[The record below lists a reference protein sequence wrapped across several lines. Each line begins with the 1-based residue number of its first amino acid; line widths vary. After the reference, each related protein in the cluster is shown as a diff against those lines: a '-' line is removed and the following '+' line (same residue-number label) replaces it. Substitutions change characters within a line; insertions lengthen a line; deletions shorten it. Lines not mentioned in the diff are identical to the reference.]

1 MNGMLTRRAL
11 LQLAARTGIAAASA
25 PLWSHELCSR
35 AFAQT
40 SGTYKA
46 IVVITLEGGNDAN
59 NMLIP
64 IDSTTYAEYASLRT
78 SVAIPKSQCLPLSGV
93 NFGLHPSLQNIASLY
108 NSRNALIVA
117 NVGPLGQPVTK
128 SQMLG
133 NPSLMPEALLSHPA
147 GVAQWESASTTSLAT
162 TGWGGRIADIM
173 ASQSG
178 SLPPVLS
185 LGLASIFTVGQSVQG
200 IVVPQGGTAVFAALP
215 SGIISAILEIA
226 GNDSL
231 SSNQLIAQAAQLR
244 VQALNQQALLAHA
257 QNSGTPLKT
266 VFPTT
271 NFGKNMLGVAQV
283 INGRS
288 VVGASR
294 QIFYCQLGGFDT
306 HGNQLSTHSSLLS
319 ELDGGIG
326 AFITAL
332 QEMGLQNQVMLCT
345 HSDFNRTFLANVSAG
360 TDHAWGTHQ
369 LVLGGG
375 IKGGQIFGTVP
386 EPEFGG
392 SSDLNGY
399 GTWIPTLSV
408 TQMVA
413 GIGSWMGLSAS
424 QLATVFPDLPNFSQ
438 GALSFT

>member
-1 MNGMLTRRAL
+1 MFTRRAL

-35 AFAQT
+35 VFAQT
-40 SGTYKA
+40 SSTYKA

-64 IDSTTYAEYASLRT
+64 LDSATYAEYASLRT
-78 SVAIPKSQCLPLSGV
+78 SVAIPYTQCLPLSGV
-93 NFGLHPSLQNIASLY
+93 SFGLHPSLQNIASLY
-108 NSRNALIVA
+108 NSKNALVVA
-117 NVGPLGQPVTK
+117 NVGPLKQPVTK
-128 SQMLG
+128 SQVLAD
-133 NPSLMPEALLSHPA
+133 PSLLPGALLSHPA
-147 GVAQWESASTTSLAT
+147 GVAQWESASTTSLPA

-185 LGLASIFTVGQSVQG
+185 TGLASIFAVGQSVQG
-200 IVVPQGGTAVFAALP
+200 IVVQQGGTAAFTTLP
-215 SGIISAILEIA
+215 MGIDAAILEIA
-226 GNDSL
+226 QNDSL
-231 SSNQLIAQAAQLR
+231 SSNQLVAQAAQLR
-244 VQALNQQALLAHA
+244 VQALKQQALLAQA
-257 QNSGTPLKT
+257 QTSGTPLAT
-266 VFPTT
+266 VFPATD
-271 NFGKNMLGVAQV
+271 FGKSMLGVAQI

-288 VVGASR
+288 VIGALR

-306 HGNQLSTHSSLLS
+306 HGSQLGTHSSLLS
-319 ELDGGIG
+319 KLDGGIG

-332 QEMGLQNQVMLCT
+332 REMSLQDQVMLCT
-345 HSDFNRTFLANVSAG
+345 HSDFNRSFLANVSAG

-375 IKGGQIFGTVP
+375 VKGGRIIGAVP

-413 GIGSWMGLSAS
+413 GIGGWMGLSAG

-438 GALSFT
+438 GALRLT